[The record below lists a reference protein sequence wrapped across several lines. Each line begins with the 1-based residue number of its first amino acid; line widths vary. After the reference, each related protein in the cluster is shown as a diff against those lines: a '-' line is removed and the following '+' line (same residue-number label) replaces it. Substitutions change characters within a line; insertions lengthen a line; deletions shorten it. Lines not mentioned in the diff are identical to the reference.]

1 MEYWVIIILLII
13 LFESRPHKVRLTP
26 RQKFYIIGRLVPLC
40 VYFLGCLLALKFGI
54 PELMLIGAAI
64 ILGILFLAQGLGCP
78 YCGRSFKAM
87 LKADWTNAFV
97 FTDRCDDC
105 GGRLDV
111 PYEGNRES
119 ASSDSAS
126 ERQLLER
133 LSADPVRAGE
143 KLVERGQ

>member
-1 MEYWVIIILLII
+1 MEYWAIIILLII
-13 LFESRPHKVRLTP
+13 LFESKPHKIRLSP
-26 RQKFYIIGRLVPLC
+26 RQKFYFARFSLLC
-40 VYFLGCLLALKFGI
+40 SYVLGVFLALRLDI
-54 PELMLIGAAI
+54 PELMLISFAI
-64 ILGILFLAQGLGCP
+64 ISGVALLAKGMRCP
-78 YCGRSFKAM
+78 YCDRSFEAM
-87 LKADWTNAFV
+87 VKADWTNAFV